1 MTEQPEPVAQP
12 AAEPAAPAAPADPP
26 QAPQASASAAPEPA
40 AGHVTE
46 PSAAPEPAGPVP
58 VADGPARRRRFPVA
72 LTAAVVG
79 LGLIAGGGVWGWSAV
94 QDADR
99 TAPTTVW
106 AEPGEHTE
114 PEEPSL
120 KPTGLAAD
128 LLPLPIGYVPGPD
141 VDEFGNDSVLDAERA
156 VALFKEGSR
165 GLPGKQRRQHQKA
178 VDELGIKGVAVRS
191 YRPEDASF
199 VVEIRLAQ
207 LENTKA
213 VRKIAEFDKQMAGA
227 FEIFRKGPKIPGH
240 PKATCYLLP
249 EDDEVELDVMLCS
262 APVGEV
268 LVNVYAYGVKDLR
281 TGTIKDLVRDQLD
294 HITSPGEAV

>member
-12 AAEPAAPAAPADPP
+12 AASTAPTEPPDPP
-26 QAPQASASAAPEPA
+26 ETPEASASTAAVSSAPGADAADEPA
-40 AGHVTE
+40 TE
-46 PSAAPEPAGPVP
+46 PAT
-58 VADGPARRRRFPVA
+58 GPARRRRFPVA
-72 LTAAVVG
+72 LVAAVVG

-99 TAPTTVW
+99 SAPTTVW

-128 LLPLPIGYVPGPD
+128 LLPMPIGYLPGPD

-156 VALFKEGSR
+156 VALFKEGAR

-199 VVEIRLAQ
+199 VMEIRLAQ

-213 VRKIAEFDKQMAGA
+213 VRNIAEFDKQVAEA

-281 TGTIKDLVRDQLD
+281 TGTIKDLVREQLD